1 MKASDKI
8 VIGRKEIKNRITMA
22 PTVKFDYT
30 DGSGMVTD
38 KLVEHYKKRAQGG
51 FGLICVEATAVL
63 PGGRFGENHMG
74 IWDDNQ
80 IEGQK
85 RIVEACHEGGAMVI
99 IQLNHVGCSAH
110 PSIGPAIGPS
120 DMINKTPWGDFE
132 VHGMSRDELK
142 LMQEA
147 FLTAAVRAQKAGYD
161 GVQLHGCHGYLINQF
176 ISVNN
181 NKRTD
186 EYGGSPKN
194 RARFGAEI
202 IRDIRSACGDDFI
215 ISVRTTGMDPTVED
229 AIKVAEEYV
238 EAGADYLQVSTGM
251 TSLDELPQYKDE
263 MMDGVRSLGARFK
276 EHFGDRIP
284 VSCVGGIKTAEMV
297 NHIIEA
303 GLTDTVDIG
312 RNALADFSFA
322 NHVLEGAPITT
333 CYGCRACQYGPGAR
347 ASCPAGGGV

>member
-1 MKASDKI
+1 MKANDEIK
-8 VIGRKEIKNRITMA
+8 IGRKVLKNRITMA

-30 DGSGMVTD
+30 DGSGLVTD
-38 KLVEHYKKRAQGG
+38 KYVEHYRKRAAGG

-74 IWDDNQ
+74 LWDDAQ

-85 RIVEACHEGGAMVI
+85 RIVDVCHENGAVVI

-132 VHGMSRDELK
+132 VHGMTLDELHE
-142 LMQEA
+142 MEEA
-147 FLTAAVRAQKAGYD
+147 FISAAERAKKAGYD
-161 GVQLHGCHGYLINQF
+161 GVQLHGCHSYLINQF
-176 ISVNN
+176 VSVSNN
-181 NKRTD
+181 LRND

-202 IRDIRSACGDDFI
+202 IEEIRNRCGEDFL
-215 ISVRTTGMDPTVED
+215 ISVRTTGMDPTVGD
-229 AIKVAEEYV
+229 AIAVAEEYV
-238 EAGADYLQVSTGM
+238 KAGADYLQVSTGM
-251 TSLDELPQYKDE
+251 TPLDELPQYKDE
-263 MMDGVRSLGARFK
+263 VMDGVRSLGARFK
-276 EHFGDRIP
+276 EHFGDRVP

-312 RNALADFSFA
+312 RKDRKS
-322 NHVLEGAPITT
+322 V
-333 CYGCRACQYGPGAR
+333 
-347 ASCPAGGGV
+347 V